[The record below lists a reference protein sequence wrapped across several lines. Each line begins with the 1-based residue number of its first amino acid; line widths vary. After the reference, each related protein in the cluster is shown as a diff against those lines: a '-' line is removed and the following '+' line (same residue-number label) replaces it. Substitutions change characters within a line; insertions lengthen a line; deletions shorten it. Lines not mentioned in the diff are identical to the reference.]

1 MTPGRSP
8 FPPPGA
14 AGSLAEG
21 GCRESGLRRRRPR
34 ALPAPSG
41 GVAAKWKRLVIGKG
55 TQGFLLFAYTA
66 AVLAGTLLVEGR
78 PGVVTNLVPFDDL
91 VRLRASAGKAGVLS
105 NRFVL
110 GLLGLVGNLV
120 MFAVWGFLAW
130 KFVDGRGRA
139 RWRNHAEVVF
149 FGLVF
154 SVGIETVQFFLP
166 TRAADVNDV
175 FWNALGAGLGALLGH
190 LHASVRLDW
199 A

>member
-1 MTPGRSP
+1 M
-8 FPPPGA
+8 
-14 AGSLAEG
+14 
-21 GCRESGLRRRRPR
+21 
-34 ALPAPSG
+34 
-41 GVAAKWKRLVIGKG
+41 KRVVVGKG
-55 TQGFLLFAYTA
+55 TQGALLLAYTA
-66 AVLAGTLLVEGR
+66 LVLAGTLLVEGR
-78 PGVVTNLVPFDDL
+78 SGVVTNLVPFDDL
-91 VRLRASAGKAGVLS
+91 ARLRASAGKAGFFS

-120 MFAVWGFLAW
+120 MFAIWGFLAW

-175 FWNALGAGLGALLGH
+175 FWNAVGALLGALLAH
-190 LHASVRLDW
+190 FHASVRVEW

>member
-1 MTPGRSP
+1 MRRVVVGK
-8 FPPPGA
+8 A
-14 AGSLAEG
+14 AQ
-21 GCRESGLRRRRPR
+21 
-34 ALPAPSG
+34 
-41 GVAAKWKRLVIGKG
+41 GV
-55 TQGFLLFAYTA
+55 LLFGYTTL
-66 AVLAGTLLVEGR
+66 VLAGTLLVEGR

-91 VRLRASAGKAGVLS
+91 SRLKASAGKAGILS

-120 MFAVWGFLAW
+120 MFALWGFLAW

-139 RWRNHAEVVF
+139 RWRNHVEVVF
-149 FGLVF
+149 FGLLL

-175 FWNALGAGLGALLGH
+175 FWNVVGTLLGAILAH
-190 LHASVRLDW
+190 LHASFRLEW

>member
-1 MTPGRSP
+1 M
-8 FPPPGA
+8 
-14 AGSLAEG
+14 
-21 GCRESGLRRRRPR
+21 
-34 ALPAPSG
+34 
-41 GVAAKWKRLVIGKG
+41 KRLVLGKG

-66 AVLAGTLLVEGR
+66 LVLAGTLLVEGR

-91 VRLRASAGKAGVLS
+91 ARLRLSAGRAGVLS

-120 MFAVWGFLAW
+120 MFAIWGFLAW

-154 SVGIETVQFFLP
+154 SIGIETVQFFLP

-175 FWNALGAGLGALLGH
+175 FWNVVGALIGALLGH
-190 LHASVRLDW
+190 VHATVRVDW

>member
-1 MTPGRSP
+1 M
-8 FPPPGA
+8 
-14 AGSLAEG
+14 
-21 GCRESGLRRRRPR
+21 
-34 ALPAPSG
+34 
-41 GVAAKWKRLVIGKG
+41 KRVVVGKG
-55 TQGFLLFAYTA
+55 AQGLLLFAYT
-66 AVLAGTLLVEGR
+66 VLVLVGTLLVEGR
-78 PGVVTNLVPFDDL
+78 PGVVTNLVPFEDL
-91 VRLRASAGKAGVLS
+91 ARLRLSAGKAGVFS
-105 NRFVL
+105 SRFVL

-120 MFAVWGFLAW
+120 MFAIWGFLAW

-175 FWNALGAGLGALLGH
+175 FWNVVGALIGALLGH
-190 LHASVRLDW
+190 VHASVRVDW

>member
-1 MTPGRSP
+1 M
-8 FPPPGA
+8 
-14 AGSLAEG
+14 
-21 GCRESGLRRRRPR
+21 RR
-34 ALPAPSG
+34 
-41 GVAAKWKRLVIGKG
+41 VVVGKG
-55 TQGFLLFAYTA
+55 MQALLLFAYTA
-66 AVLAGTLLVEGR
+66 LVLVGTLLVEGR

-91 VRLRASAGKAGVLS
+91 ARLRVSAGRAGVFS
-105 NRFVL
+105 SRFVL

-120 MFAVWGFLAW
+120 MFAIWGFLAW

-139 RWRNHAEVVF
+139 RWRNHAEVIF

-175 FWNALGAGLGALLGH
+175 FWNVVGAVLGSILAH
-190 LHASVRLDW
+190 VHASVRLEW

>member
-1 MTPGRSP
+1 M
-8 FPPPGA
+8 
-14 AGSLAEG
+14 
-21 GCRESGLRRRRPR
+21 RR
-34 ALPAPSG
+34 
-41 GVAAKWKRLVIGKG
+41 VVVGKG
-55 TQGFLLFAYTA
+55 MQGFLLLAYTA
-66 AVLAGTLLVEGR
+66 VVLAGTLLVEGR

-91 VRLRASAGKAGVLS
+91 ARLKASAGRAGVLS

-110 GLLGLVGNLV
+110 GLLGLVGNLL

-130 KFVDGRGRA
+130 KLVDGRGRA

-175 FWNALGAGLGALLGH
+175 FWNVVGAALGALLAH
-190 LHASVRLDW
+190 FHADVRLDW

>member
-1 MTPGRSP
+1 
-8 FPPPGA
+8 
-14 AGSLAEG
+14 
-21 GCRESGLRRRRPR
+21 
-34 ALPAPSG
+34 
-41 GVAAKWKRLVIGKG
+41 VKRLVVGKG
-55 TQGFLLFAYTA
+55 AQGFLLFAYTA
-66 AVLAGTLLVEGR
+66 LVLAGTLLVEGR

-91 VRLRASAGKAGVLS
+91 ARLRLSAGRAGVFS

-110 GLLGLVGNLV
+110 GVLGLVGNLV
-120 MFAVWGFLAW
+120 MFAIWGFLAW

-175 FWNALGAGLGALLGH
+175 FWNVVGALIGALLGH
-190 LHASVRLDW
+190 VHATVRVDW

>member
-1 MTPGRSP
+1 MRRIVVGK
-8 FPPPGA
+8 GIQ
-14 AGSLAEG
+14 GSL
-21 GCRESGLRRRRPR
+21 
-34 ALPAPSG
+34 
-41 GVAAKWKRLVIGKG
+41 
-55 TQGFLLFAYTA
+55 LLGYTA
-66 AVLAGTLLVEGR
+66 LVLAGTLLVEGR

-91 VRLRASAGKAGVLS
+91 ARLRTSAGKAGVFS

-120 MFAVWGFLAW
+120 MFAIWGFLAW
-130 KFVDGRGRA
+130 KFVDGRGRP

-175 FWNALGAGLGALLGH
+175 FWNVVGAAVGSLLAH
-190 LHASVRLDW
+190 LHASVRLEW

>member
-1 MTPGRSP
+1 M
-8 FPPPGA
+8 
-14 AGSLAEG
+14 
-21 GCRESGLRRRRPR
+21 
-34 ALPAPSG
+34 
-41 GVAAKWKRLVIGKG
+41 KRLVVGKG
-55 TQGFLLFAYTA
+55 AQGFLLFAYTA
-66 AVLAGTLLVEGR
+66 LVLVGTLLVEGR
-78 PGVVTNLVPFDDL
+78 PGVITNLVPFDDL

-105 NRFVL
+105 SRFVL

-130 KFVDGRGRA
+130 KFIDGRGRA

-175 FWNALGAGLGALLGH
+175 FWNVLGAGLGALLAH
-190 LHASVRLDW
+190 LHASVRLEW

>member
-1 MTPGRSP
+1 V
-8 FPPPGA
+8 
-14 AGSLAEG
+14 
-21 GCRESGLRRRRPR
+21 RR
-34 ALPAPSG
+34 
-41 GVAAKWKRLVIGKG
+41 VLVGKG
-55 TQGFLLFAYTA
+55 AQGFLLFAYTA
-66 AVLAGTLLVEGR
+66 LVLAGTLLVEGT

-91 VRLRASAGKAGVLS
+91 ARLRASAGRAGVLS

-110 GLLGLVGNLV
+110 GLLGLVGNLA

-139 RWRNHAEVVF
+139 RWRNHAEVIF

-166 TRAADVNDV
+166 TRATDVNDV
-175 FWNALGAGLGALLGH
+175 FWNAVGAAFGALLAH
-190 LHASVRLDW
+190 VHASIRVEW

>member
-1 MTPGRSP
+1 V
-8 FPPPGA
+8 
-14 AGSLAEG
+14 
-21 GCRESGLRRRRPR
+21 RRVV
-34 ALPAPSG
+34 L
-41 GVAAKWKRLVIGKG
+41 GKG
-55 TQGFLLFAYTA
+55 IQGTLLFTYTA
-66 AVLAGTLLVEGR
+66 LVLAGTLLVEGR

-91 VRLRASAGKAGVLS
+91 ARLKASAGRAGVLS
-105 NRFVL
+105 SRFVV
-110 GLLGLVGNLV
+110 GLLGLFGNLV

-130 KFVDGRGRA
+130 KFVDGRGRP

-175 FWNALGAGLGALLGH
+175 FWNVVGAAVGSLLAH
-190 LHASVRLDW
+190 LHASVRLEW

>member
-1 MTPGRSP
+1 M
-8 FPPPGA
+8 
-14 AGSLAEG
+14 
-21 GCRESGLRRRRPR
+21 RR
-34 ALPAPSG
+34 
-41 GVAAKWKRLVIGKG
+41 VVVGKG
-55 TQGFLLFAYTA
+55 TQGFLLLTYTA
-66 AVLAGTLLVEGR
+66 LVLAGTLLVEGR

-91 VRLRASAGKAGVLS
+91 ARLKASAGSAGLLS

-120 MFAVWGFLAW
+120 MFAIWGFLAW

-139 RWRNHAEVVF
+139 RFRNHAEVVF

-175 FWNALGAGLGALLGH
+175 FWNVVGALLGALLAH
-190 LHASVRLDW
+190 LHASVSLEW

>member
-1 MTPGRSP
+1 M
-8 FPPPGA
+8 
-14 AGSLAEG
+14 
-21 GCRESGLRRRRPR
+21 RR
-34 ALPAPSG
+34 
-41 GVAAKWKRLVIGKG
+41 VVVGKG
-55 TQGFLLFAYTA
+55 AQGFLLLVYTA
-66 AVLAGTLLVEGR
+66 LVLAGTLLVEGR
-78 PGVVTNLVPFDDL
+78 SGVVTNLVPFDDL
-91 VRLRASAGKAGVLS
+91 ARLRVSAGKAGVLS
-105 NRFVL
+105 SRFVL

-120 MFAVWGFLAW
+120 MFAIWGFLAW

-175 FWNALGAGLGALLGH
+175 FWNVVGALLGALLAH
-190 LHASVRLDW
+190 LHAAVRVEW